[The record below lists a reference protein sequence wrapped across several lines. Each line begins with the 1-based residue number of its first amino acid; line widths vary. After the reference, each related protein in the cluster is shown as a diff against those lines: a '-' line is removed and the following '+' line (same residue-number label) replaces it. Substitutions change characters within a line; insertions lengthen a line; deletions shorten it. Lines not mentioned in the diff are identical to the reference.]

1 MLTMKCV
8 SCLIIRKSG
17 RRKQNEYLKFANKR
31 EYFCQKQMISARAR
45 EECFGAGVIVIN
57 DYCKKYDSVLDIHK
71 EAKEFGICVFQ
82 KS

>member
-1 MLTMKCV
+1 
-8 SCLIIRKSG
+8 
-17 RRKQNEYLKFANKR
+17 
-31 EYFCQKQMISARAR
+31 MISARAR